1 MQQQHNLGAIL
12 FERESGPSGA
22 PLPVKK
28 MMTDSVKRVVVEYND
43 DDEPSYHSLLLR
55 IRLYPTTRTV
65 QQQQLGC
72 VCIVQLSRPS
82 TAVVRMKYF

>member
-1 MQQQHNLGAIL
+1 
-12 FERESGPSGA
+12 
-22 PLPVKK
+22 

-72 VCIVQLSRPS
+72 VYIVQLSRPS
-82 TAVVRMKYF
+82 TAVVRMQYF

>member
-12 FERESGPSGA
+12 FERAAAHPA
-22 PLPVKK
+22 PHYPKKK

-72 VCIVQLSRPS
+72 VYIVQLSRPS